1 MMNTKNYKY
10 LKYFRLAAIATL
22 LVSVGCTDPYALQT
36 RNFESAIVIEATL
49 TNEMKQHAFKIS
61 RTYRFN
67 EEQPFESDAD
77 VYVEDDAGNVI
88 QFEQQDTMYVSQNAF
103 LPDPERSYTLHVT
116 TSDGKSYSSTPEK
129 QTAVTSIGSLSTQVM
144 NMGEQQGVQIS
155 VNSSDPT
162 GLSKYYRYEYEEA
175 GRFRTPLYS
184 ESQVVIGQDD
194 SDDDD
199 FKEIYLWPR
208 TVNVQTCYRINKSN
222 RIILTS
228 TNELSSDNVQNFPVR
243 FIPDTSYILNDRYA
257 IKVRQYVQNLP
268 SYTFYKTLSEI
279 SSTGNILS
287 QTQPGFFFGNI
298 RSDQNPEEK
307 VIGFFQVCSVSEAVV
322 RFSYNEIFP
331 NNLPIP
337 WPYECSQRTLDQNNW
352 SYPRPLGDAH
362 VIIDLTEVGSME
374 FYSFSPQGFYIL
386 ASDQCVDCTITG
398 KLEPPAYWEN

>member
-1 MMNTKNYKY
+1 MKKENYRY
-10 LKYFRLAAIATL
+10 LKYYAFLTSVFCLAIA
-22 LVSVGCTDPYALQT
+22 GCTEPYSLQT

-67 EEQPFESDAD
+67 DEQPFENDAD

-103 LPDPERSYTLHVT
+103 LPDPERNYTLHVT

-129 QTAVTSIGSLSTQVM
+129 QTAVTTIESLNTTVM

-162 GLSKYYRYEYEEA
+162 NSSKYYRYEYEEA
-175 GRFRTPLYS
+175 GRFNTPLYS
-184 ESQVVIGQDD
+184 ENQIVIGEDD
-194 SDDDD
+194 SDEDD
-199 FKEIYLWPR
+199 FQEIYLWPR
-208 TVNVQTCYRINKSN
+208 TVDVQTCYRRAKSN

-243 FIPDTSYILNDRYA
+243 FIPDTSFIINDRYA
-257 IKVRQYVQNLP
+257 IKVRQYVQNLA

-298 RSDQNPEEK
+298 RSDQNPDEK
-307 VIGFFQVCSVSEAVV
+307 VIGFFQVCSVSEAVA
-322 RFSYNEIFP
+322 RFDYTEIFP
-331 NNLPIP
+331 SNLPIP
-337 WPYECSQRTLDQNNW
+337 WPYECSQRELNQDNW

-362 VIIDLTEVGSME
+362 VIINLIEVGTME
-374 FYSFSPQGFYIL
+374 FYTWAPNGFYTL
-386 ASDQCVDCTITG
+386 ASDHCVDCTVTG
-398 KLEPPAYWEN
+398 KLDPPPFWED